1 VRVGTGSGRGGTVL
15 QNERS
20 NRGRLKFVT
29 IVVVALAGIA
39 CGGGG
44 SDEAPVEEAAAVE
57 ERIVS
62 SDGAIIERGVRVK
75 LALELNVDEEQIY
88 WYPAEQPFGYLPES
102 GQVPAGLERE
112 LLGLAVGEERHF
124 VVEPEDGYGPRDPDK
139 VSEVAVG
146 DVDPRQMPEVGTL
159 ISGTRE
165 DGSPYRGI
173 IQEMSPERVIID
185 SNHPLAGKTLHYD
198 IRVLEIVSL

>member
-1 VRVGTGSGRGGTVL
+1 MHDES
-15 QNERS
+15 S
-20 NRGRLKFVT
+20 NRSRLKFVT
-29 IVVVALAGIA
+29 ILVVALAGIA
-39 CGGGG
+39 CGAGG

-62 SDGAIIERGVRVK
+62 SDGAIIERGARVK
-75 LALELNVDEEQIY
+75 LALELTVDEEQVY
-88 WYPAEQPFGYLPES
+88 RYSAEQPFAYLPES

-112 LLGLAVGEERHF
+112 LLGLSVGEERHF

-139 VSEVAVG
+139 VTEVAVG
-146 DVDPRQMPEVGTL
+146 DVNPQQLPVVGTL

-173 IQEMSPERVIID
+173 IQEISPERVIID
-185 SNHPLAGKTLHYD
+185 ANHPLAGKTLHYD
-198 IRVLEIVSL
+198 IRVLEIVPL